1 MIHRNLP
8 DTFPNFLVIGA
19 SKCGTSSL
27 YAYLRQHPE
36 IFLSH
41 VKETHFF
48 TYDEVYSL
56 GPVGFVNEYYR
67 GADGHRAI
75 GDITPTYFVQP
86 DIVIPRIKAV
96 YGARLPKLVLILRNP
111 VDRAWSHYLHKV
123 RSGEESESFESAL
136 MLEKERLTSDP
147 LGWWGYQTESLYA
160 TFLAKWLEVFPREQF
175 LFLLTEDLSDDPES
189 VLRRVFTFLG
199 VDAEYTIQD
208 YGRKNI
214 SGSVKS
220 RAVLSLL
227 AKPSPLKTLIKRL
240 LPLAH
245 RQKLKTRI
253 IELNTAPGGGASRMS
268 SDQRTMLVDRL
279 RPGVRELERLTGL
292 DLSVWSL

>member
-8 DTFPNFLVIGA
+8 DTFPNFLGIGA

-27 YAYLRQHPE
+27 YAYMRQHPD

-48 TYDEVYSL
+48 TYDEIYSL
-56 GPVGFVNEYYR
+56 GPAAFANEYYR
-67 GADGHRAI
+67 GASGHRAI

-96 YGARLPKLVLILRNP
+96 YGAKLPKLLLILRNP

-136 MLEKERLTSDP
+136 LLEQERLTSDP

-160 TFLAKWLEVFPREQF
+160 VFLAKWLDAFPREQF
-175 LFLLTEDLSDDPES
+175 LFLLTEELSSDPAA
-189 VLRRVFTFLG
+189 VLRRVFAFLG
-199 VDAEYTIQD
+199 VDAECAIRD

-214 SGSVKS
+214 AGSVRS
-220 RAVLSLL
+220 QAVLSLL
-227 AKPSPLKTLIKRL
+227 AKPSPLKSLVKRL

-253 IELNTAPGGGASRMS
+253 IELNTAPGGWASRMS
-268 SDQRTMLVDRL
+268 SEQRVLLMDRL

>member
-1 MIHRNLP
+1 MIHQKLP
-8 DTFPNFLVIGA
+8 DTFPNFLGIGA

-48 TYDEVYSL
+48 TYDEIYSL
-56 GPVGFVNEYYR
+56 GPVEFSNRYYR
-67 GADGHRAI
+67 GAGGHRAI

-111 VDRAWSHYLHKV
+111 VDRSWSHYLHKV
-123 RSGEESESFESAL
+123 RSGEESESFETAL
-136 MLEKERLTSDP
+136 MLEQERLSSDP
-147 LGWWGYQTESLYA
+147 LGWWGYETESLYA
-160 TFLAKWLEVFPREQF
+160 TFVAKWLDAFPREQF
-175 LFLLTEDLSDDPES
+175 LFLLTEDLSYDPAS
-189 VLRRVFTFLG
+189 VLMQVFTFLG
-199 VDAEYTIQD
+199 VDAAYVIRD
-208 YGRKNI
+208 YQRKNI

-227 AKPSPLKTLIKRL
+227 AKPSPLKTLVKRL
-240 LPLAH
+240 LPLAY

-253 IELNTAPGGGASRMS
+253 IELNTAPGRTVLSMS
-268 SDQRTMLVDRL
+268 SEQRTLLADRL
-279 RPGVRELERLTGL
+279 RPGVDELERLTGL

>member
-8 DTFPNFLVIGA
+8 DTFPNFLGIGA

-27 YAYLRQHPE
+27 YAYMRQHPD

-48 TYDEVYSL
+48 TYDEIYSL
-56 GPVGFVNEYYR
+56 GPAAFANEYYR
-67 GADGHRAI
+67 GASGHRAI

-96 YGARLPKLVLILRNP
+96 YGAKLPKLLLILRNP

-136 MLEKERLTSDP
+136 LLEQERLTSDP

-160 TFLAKWLEVFPREQF
+160 VFLAKWLDAFPREQF
-175 LFLLTEDLSDDPES
+175 LFLLTEELSSDPAA
-189 VLRRVFTFLG
+189 VLRRVFAFLG
-199 VDAEYTIQD
+199 VDAECAIRD
-208 YGRKNI
+208 YGRKNVA
-214 SGSVKS
+214 GSVRS
-220 RAVLSLL
+220 QAVLSLL
-227 AKPSPLKTLIKRL
+227 AKPSPLKSLVKRL

-253 IELNTAPGGGASRMS
+253 IELNTAPGGWASRMS
-268 SDQRTMLVDRL
+268 SEQRVLLMDRL